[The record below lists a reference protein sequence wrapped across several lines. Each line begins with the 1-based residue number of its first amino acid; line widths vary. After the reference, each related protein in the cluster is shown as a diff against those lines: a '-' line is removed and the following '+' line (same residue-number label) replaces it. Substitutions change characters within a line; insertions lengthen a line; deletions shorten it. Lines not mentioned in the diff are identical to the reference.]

1 MEVLLPQDSSKAIK
15 ERALLHIFKMKGMI
29 EKVWWISYL

>member
-15 ERALLHIFKMKGMI
+15 ERAPATHFQNEGNDRKGLMD
-29 EKVWWISYL
+29 